1 MLYIN
6 VMKNWTLIL
15 LFCFSAIYAK
25 APRDTVYVEQIIR
38 DIVYIPIKFKTD
50 TVYIQEMTATQTK
63 KRRNRK
69 QKIDE
74 SCEIIESVRIDDD
87 YLKALQKK

>member
-1 MLYIN
+1 MYLIFLLYIN

-15 LFCFSAIYAK
+15 LLCISAIYAK

-38 DIVYIPIKFKTD
+38 DTVYIPIKPKTD

-63 KRRNRK
+63 K
-69 QKIDE
+69 E
-74 SCEIIESVRIDDD
+74 EIENKRLTNLV
-87 YLKALQKK
+87 K

>member
-1 MLYIN
+1 MYLIFLLYIN

-50 TVYIQEMTATQTK
+50 TVYIQEMTAKQTK
-63 KRRNRK
+63 K
-69 QKIDE
+69 E
-74 SCEIIESVRIDDD
+74 EIENKRLTNLV
-87 YLKALQKK
+87 K

>member
-1 MLYIN
+1 MYLIFLLYIN

-63 KRRNRK
+63 K
-69 QKIDE
+69 E
-74 SCEIIESVRIDDD
+74 EIENKRLTNLV
-87 YLKALQKK
+87 K

>member
-1 MLYIN
+1 
-6 VMKNWTLIL
+6 MKNWTLIL

-63 KRRNRK
+63 K
-69 QKIDE
+69 E
-74 SCEIIESVRIDDD
+74 EIENKR
-87 YLKALQKK
+87 LTNLAK

>member
-1 MLYIN
+1 
-6 VMKNWTLIL
+6 MKNWTLIL

-63 KRRNRK
+63 K
-69 QKIDE
+69 E
-74 SCEIIESVRIDDD
+74 EIENKRLTNLV
-87 YLKALQKK
+87 K